1 MMLSMTLMLIEVKE
15 QDEIGAPQL
24 RLFRFQ
30 DHLKVHSVT
39 RKTNFHWCLYFYC
52 VYFGFWVNLDIINQ
66 EVRVNYDY

>member
-24 RLFRFQ
+24 RLFRYQ

-39 RKTNFHWCLYFYC
+39 RKTNFH
-52 VYFGFWVNLDIINQ
+52 
-66 EVRVNYDY
+66 